1 MPALIV
7 PERLTFLAGFPRFI
21 PKPRLSMRRL
31 LWLLCLLVLLLPA
44 GAQDGYPPVD
54 SELVFSGRMFDSST
68 AAVRF
73 LRRLKA
79 LPWMRAGLTQTEKAL
94 GIKLEGDFLDWMD
107 GRVVLAIV
115 RTDDRS
121 PLHHLFGETPESAE
135 RTIAFN
141 LQTLYNGV
149 AMYQLEKSKL
159 PPDLESLVPEYIAA
173 LPEEPSGVTYRI
185 EPGAEGAWS
194 IQTTYQGAPGPSINS
209 ENELTP
215 ELDVAMGETPRL
227 NLVLSFRVYDVE
239 RARLALSRLLP
250 RLENFPGI
258 TVEQAGNSGWDV
270 ATPPLSVA
278 ARLSPHWLVFTDNSS
293 LAEPS
298 LQSLEGQAPSLT
310 SNPRFQEA
318 LSHLPERFRNYFFV
332 DVAGIL
338 GHWPGLKMDDPVLQQ
353 ALESVQSVAGT
364 TSYRS
369 DQVVSEFFVCLAPP
383 AEHPL
388 GQLLSDPG
396 PTELTLLRQAP
407 WSTAYISVIDLG
419 KSYDLVKRAA
429 SVNSDTERI
438 FRELLGAAE
447 TSLGLSFEK
456 DLLPNSTGEIAIC
469 YEQLD
474 VLFAAIMREWRELTS
489 LPEESEPE
497 TSVEEAEQPSPSPSP
512 APGWIPEG
520 PPPPEAEE
528 REEPAESPKEVD
540 LDLASLPYTIIIG
553 LRPGPARQDIMVRL
567 RDKLGSKVRLE
578 PHAGV
583 DVFYTADDQVA
594 YAIHGNY
601 LMVSTGGSYR
611 LMLATLDSMTG
622 RVSPLSRLNSYQT
635 FIEGTEGRVLAAGHQ
650 KVDDVYSLLKGMILL
665 SGAEFRPEATA
676 LGRWRDAYSIL
687 TIEPGGIR
695 LRFSVYATE
704 QVP

>member
-1 MPALIV
+1 
-7 PERLTFLAGFPRFI
+7 
-21 PKPRLSMRRL
+21 MRRL
-31 LWLLCLLVLLLPA
+31 LWLLCLLVMLLPA
-44 GAQDGYPPVD
+44 RAEQGYPPLD

-68 AAVRF
+68 SALRF
-73 LRRLKA
+73 LRRLTA
-79 LPWMRAGLTQTEKAL
+79 LPWMRAGLKETEKAM

-107 GRVVLAIV
+107 GRVVLAVV
-115 RTDDRS
+115 RTDGRS
-121 PLHHLFGETPESAE
+121 PLHHLFGKTPESPE

-149 AMYQLEKSKL
+149 AMYQLERGKL
-159 PPDLESLVPEYIAA
+159 PLDLESLVPEYIAA
-173 LPEEPSGVTYRI
+173 LPAEPTEVTYRI

-215 ELDVAMGETPRL
+215 ELDVAEGEMPRL
-227 NLVLSFRVYDVE
+227 NLILAFRVDDVS
-239 RARLALSRLLP
+239 RARQALARLVP
-250 RLENFPGI
+250 RLANFPGF
-258 TVEQAGNSGWDV
+258 TVEQAGDSGWDV
-270 ATPPLSVA
+270 AMPLFSVA
-278 ARLSPHWLVFTDNSS
+278 TRLSSHWLLLTDNPT
-293 LAEPS
+293 LAEPGLS
-298 LQSLEGQAPSLT
+298 SLEGQAASLS
-310 SNPRFQEA
+310 SNPRFQRA
-318 LSHLPERFRNYFFV
+318 LIHLPERFRNYFFV
-332 DVAGIL
+332 DVAGIV
-338 GHWPGLKMDDPVLQQ
+338 GHWPGLKMDDPVLQG

-364 TSYRS
+364 TSYRA
-369 DQVVSEFFVCLAPP
+369 DVVVSEFFVCLTPP

-388 GQLLSDPG
+388 GKLLSDPG

-429 SVNSDTERI
+429 SVNSETDKI
-438 FRELLGAAE
+438 FREVLGAAE
-447 TSLGLSFEK
+447 ASLGLSFEK
-456 DLLPNSTGEIAIC
+456 DLLPNSTGEIAVC

-474 VLFAAIMREWRELTS
+474 VLFAAIMREWRELTNP
-489 LPEESEPE
+489 PERDSEPE
-497 TSVEEAEQPSPSPSP
+497 SESEARPSPSP
-512 APGWIPEG
+512 APGWIPDG
-520 PPPPEAEE
+520 PPPETEQEAEE
-528 REEPAESPKEVD
+528 PAGRAKKVD
-540 LDLASLPYTIIIG
+540 LDLASHPYTIIVG
-553 LRPGPARQDIMVRL
+553 LRPGPARQDIMARL
-567 RDKLGSKVRLE
+567 REKLGSRVRLK

-594 YAIHGNY
+594 YAVHGNY

-622 RVSPLSRLNSYQT
+622 RVSPLSRLDSYRT

-650 KVDDVYSLLKGMILL
+650 KVDDVYSLLKGLILL

-704 QVP
+704 QIP

>member
-1 MPALIV
+1 
-7 PERLTFLAGFPRFI
+7 
-21 PKPRLSMRRL
+21 MRRL

-44 GAQDGYPPVD
+44 GAQDGYPPID

-68 AAVRF
+68 SAVRF

-79 LPWMRAGLTQTEKAL
+79 LPWMRAGLAESEKAL

-107 GRVVLAIV
+107 GRVVLAVV

-121 PLHHLFGETPESAE
+121 PLHHLFAETPESAE
-135 RTIAFN
+135 CTIAFN
-141 LQTLYNGV
+141 LQTLHNGV

-159 PPDLESLVPEYIAA
+159 PPDLESLVPEYIAG
-173 LPEEPSGVTYRI
+173 LPEEPSGVIYRI

-215 ELDVAMGETPRL
+215 ELDVTMGETPRL
-227 NLVLSFRVYDVE
+227 NLILAFRVDDFE

-250 RLENFPGI
+250 RLANFPGI
-258 TVEQAGNSGWDV
+258 SVEQAGNSGWDV
-270 ATPPLSVA
+270 ATPPLSLA
-278 ARLSPHWLVFTDNSS
+278 ARLSPHWLVLTDNSS
-293 LAEPS
+293 LAEPG

-310 SNPRFQEA
+310 SNPRFEEA

-364 TSYRS
+364 TSYRA
-369 DQVVSEFFVCLAPP
+369 DQVVSEFFVRLTPP

-429 SVNSDTERI
+429 SVNSDTEKI
-438 FRELLGAAE
+438 FNDVLGAAE
-447 TSLGLSFEK
+447 TSLGLSLEK

-474 VLFAAIMREWRELTS
+474 VLFAAIVREWRELTGP
-489 LPEESEPE
+489 PEELER
-497 TSVEEAEQPSPSPSP
+497 VDGQEQPSPSPSP

-520 PPPPEAEE
+520 PPPPEAGE
-528 REEPAESPKEVD
+528 REKPPNEVD
-540 LDLASLPYTIIIG
+540 LDMASLPYTIIIG

-567 RDKLGSKVRLE
+567 RERLGSKVRLE

-594 YAIHGNY
+594 YAIQGNY

-622 RVSPLSRLNSYQT
+622 RVSPLSRLSSYQT

-665 SGAEFRPEATA
+665 SGAEFRAEATA

-704 QVP
+704 QIP